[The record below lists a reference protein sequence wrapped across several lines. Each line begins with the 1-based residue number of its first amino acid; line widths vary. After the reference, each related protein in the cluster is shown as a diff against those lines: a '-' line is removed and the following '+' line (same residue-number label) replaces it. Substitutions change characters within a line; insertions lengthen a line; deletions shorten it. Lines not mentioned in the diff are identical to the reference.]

1 MRKILIYCLI
11 AILGIYLLY
20 LGIIAISR
28 SGKVKVEV
36 YAAPSKSTIEIN
48 GKKTKASVLYLK
60 PGKYTFKASYDGF
73 DDYQIQENISKNSE
87 ILLTPS
93 ANSYKATK
101 YLLDNPDEQKLF
113 EEVGGRAVNQA
124 TTVSENKY
132 AFLSKLPIENRYFTV
147 NSGAPVFAPTKP
159 GEFSVALY
167 VDTDTTGGR
176 VEALKSIKSE
186 LGIDPAS
193 VEIYFRNSTN
203 IFRERAE

>member
-1 MRKILIYCLI
+1 MRKIIIYGLL
-11 AILGIYLLY
+11 AVVVIYLLY
-20 LGIIAISR
+20 LGIVAISR

-36 YAAPSKSTIEIN
+36 YVAPSKSVVEIN
-48 GKKTKASVLYLK
+48 GKKIKSSTVYLK
-60 PGKYTFKASYDGF
+60 PGEYNFKASFDGF
-73 DDYQIQENISKNSE
+73 EDYQIKENISKNTE
-87 ILLTPS
+87 ILLSPS
-93 ANSYKATK
+93 ADSYKATK
-101 YLLDNPDEQKLF
+101 YLLDNPEEQKLF
-113 EEVGGRAVNQA
+113 NEIGGRAVNQA